1 MAALPSQVCHRSEMP
16 MRAALDDGTGRYVVH
31 DVPMPRMF
39 PGAALIRVRQT
50 GICGSDLHLTTGRDG
65 AQALPT
71 GHEVAGEIVELPAGE
86 TRLKVGDRV
95 ALETIGAGLC
105 CGDCFY
111 CNDGQFKH
119 CNNLEDDTG
128 GGFAEYMTRRP
139 TGLFPLD
146 DSIDWVDAA
155 LVEPMAVSVHAIRYC
170 RVPRDS
176 TVAVIG
182 SATIGLSCIAAAR
195 AAGVGKII
203 ASARYPQ
210 QREAALAMGAD
221 EVVGSEPG
229 ELEEACLAATG
240 GLGADVAL
248 ETVGGH
254 QADTLEQS
262 VKCARKQGKVVHVG
276 GIKSPQK
283 FDLLDPLL
291 REVDILQSNC
301 YGTVDGRHD
310 YEVAIDILASGEYP
324 YREIV
329 THTVSLEDIQQGF
342 DTAFDKSSGVI
353 KVHVQQHD

>member
-1 MAALPSQVCHRSEMP
+1 

-31 DVPMPRMF
+31 DMPMPRMF
-39 PGAALIRVRQT
+39 PGAALVRVRRT
-50 GICGSDLHLTTGRDG
+50 GICGSDLHLTDSRAE
-65 AQALPT
+65 AQTLPT
-71 GHEVAGEIVELPAGE
+71 GHEVAGEIVELPEGE
-86 TRLKVGDRV
+86 TQLRVGDRV

-111 CNDGQFKH
+111 CDDGQFKH
-119 CNNLEDDTG
+119 CVNLEADTG

-146 DSIDWVDAA
+146 ERIDWVDAA
-155 LVEPMAVSVHAIRYC
+155 LVEPMAVSVHAVRYC
-170 RVPRDS
+170 RVPRGS

-229 ELEEACLAATG
+229 ELEDACLAATG
-240 GLGADVAL
+240 GLGADVAM
-248 ETVGGH
+248 ETVGGN
-254 QADTLEQS
+254 QADTLTQS

-324 YREIV
+324 YRDIV

-342 DTAFDKSSGVI
+342 DRAFDKSSGVI
-353 KVHVQQHD
+353 KVHVQQDD

>member
-1 MAALPSQVCHRSEMP
+1 MAALPRLARHRSEMP

-31 DVPMPRMF
+31 DVPMPEDV
-39 PGAALIRVRQT
+39 PGAALIRVRRT
-50 GICGSDLHLTTGRDG
+50 GICGSDLHLTTARDD
-65 AQALPT
+65 AQSLPS

-86 TRLKVGDRV
+86 NRLKVGDRV

-119 CNNLEDDTG
+119 CNNLENDTG

-146 DSIDWVDAA
+146 DRIDWVDAA

-170 RVPRDS
+170 RVPRGS

-195 AAGVGKII
+195 HAGVGKII
-203 ASARYPQ
+203 ASGRYPQ

-229 ELEEACLAATG
+229 ELEEACLSATG

-254 QADTLEQS
+254 LRQIRLNKVSGAHANRAKWCTWAALSPLTSSTCSTRCCGRSIFCSRIATERLTADTTTRWRS
-262 VKCARKQGKVVHVG
+262 T
-276 GIKSPQK
+276 S
-283 FDLLDPLL
+283 L
-291 REVDILQSNC
+291 RPANTRT
-301 YGTVDGRHD
+301 GT
-310 YEVAIDILASGEYP
+310 
-324 YREIV
+324 
-329 THTVSLEDIQQGF
+329 
-342 DTAFDKSSGVI
+342 
-353 KVHVQQHD
+353 

>member
-1 MAALPSQVCHRSEMP
+1 MAAPFSWGRHRSEVP

-31 DVPMPRMF
+31 DLPMPKMF
-39 PGAALIRVRQT
+39 PGAALIRVRRT
-50 GICGSDLHLTTGRDG
+50 GICGSDLHLTDARTG
-65 AQALPT
+65 AQTLPT
-71 GHEVAGEIVELPAGE
+71 GHEVAGEVVELPEGE

-111 CNDGQFKH
+111 CDDGQFKH
-119 CNNLEDDTG
+119 CINLEDDTG
-128 GGFAEYMTRRP
+128 GGFAEYMTRQP

-146 DSIDWVDAA
+146 ERIDWVDAA

-170 RVPRDS
+170 RVARDS

-248 ETVGGH
+248 ETVGGN

-262 VKCARKQGKVVHVG
+262 IKCARKQGKVVHVG
-276 GIKSPQK
+276 GIKTPQTI
-283 FDLLDPLL
+283 DLLDPLL

-301 YGTVDGRHD
+301 YGVVDGRHD

-324 YREIV
+324 YRDIV
-329 THTVSLEDIQQGF
+329 THTVSLEEIQQGF
-342 DTAFDKSSGVI
+342 DTAFDKTSGVI

>member
-1 MAALPSQVCHRSEMP
+1 
-16 MRAALDDGTGRYVVH
+16 MRAALDDGTGSYVVH
-31 DVPMPRMF
+31 DVPMPKMF
-39 PGAALIRVRQT
+39 PGAALIRVRRT
-50 GICGSDLHLTTGRDG
+50 GICGSDLHLTDARAE
-65 AQALPT
+65 AQTLPT
-71 GHEVAGEIVELPAGE
+71 GHEVAGEVVEIPAGE

-111 CNDGQFKH
+111 CDDGQFKH
-119 CNNLEDDTG
+119 CINLSEDTG

-146 DSIDWVDAA
+146 ERIDWVDAA
-155 LVEPMAVSVHAIRYC
+155 LVEPMAVSVHAVRYC
-170 RVPRDS
+170 RVARGS

-210 QREAALAMGAD
+210 QRDAALAIGAD

-229 ELEEACLAATG
+229 ELEEACRSATG
-240 GLGADVAL
+240 GLGADAAL
-248 ETVGGH
+248 ETVGGN

-262 VKCARKQGKVVHVG
+262 IRCVRNQGKVVHVG

-283 FDLLDPLL
+283 IDLLTPLM

-310 YEVAIDILASGEYP
+310 YDVAIDILASGEYP
-324 YREIV
+324 YRDIV
-329 THTVSLEDIQQGF
+329 THTVLLEEIQQGF
-342 DTAFDKSSGVI
+342 DTAYDKSSGVI